1 MAELPRGEA
10 EPKRAREIPE
20 LHITIV
26 VATIQAVKRT
36 ALITGA
42 SSGIGEAFAEVFAS
56 EGFDLVITARR
67 EDRLQTVAERLRNK
81 YGVRVDVFVADL
93 SKRDAVEQLCVQ
105 VAAKG
110 IQVDALVNNAG
121 YGVPGS
127 YAASPWSRHDAFLQ
141 VLVTA
146 VTELT
151 YRLLPAMVAR
161 KYGRIINVA
170 SLAGLV
176 PAPAGHTLYGAAK
189 AFLIKFSEALSN
201 EVRQQNV
208 HVTAICPGF
217 TWSEFHDVTGTRDQM
232 NKMPAWMWMNAATV
246 ARQGFDAVMAG
257 EAIYV
262 NGRVNRT
269 IAALVRH
276 LPQRLV
282 YYVGRRAGRR
292 YRKT

>member
-1 MAELPRGEA
+1 MNTNR
-10 EPKRAREIPE
+10 EPSTGKRE
-20 LHITIV
+20 
-26 VATIQAVKRT
+26 RT

-42 SSGIGEAFAEVFAS
+42 SSGIGEAFAEVFAA
-56 EGFDLVITARR
+56 EGFNLAIAARR
-67 EDRLQTVAERLRNK
+67 EERLQAVAERLRRK
-81 YGVRVDVFVADL
+81 HGVRVDVFVTDL
-93 SKRDAVEQLCVQ
+93 SRRDAVEQLC
-105 VAAKG
+105 ARLGAGG

-127 YAASPWSRHDAFLQ
+127 YVASPWQRHDDFLQ

-146 VTELT
+146 VAELT
-151 YRLLPAMVAR
+151 YRVLPSMIER

-176 PAPAGHTLYGAAK
+176 PAPAGHTLYGASK
-189 AFLIKFSEALSN
+189 AFLIKFSEALAN
-201 EVRQQNV
+201 EVGRHNV
-208 HVTAICPGF
+208 HVTAVCPGF
-217 TWSEFHDVTGTRDQM
+217 TLSEFHDVTGTRDQM
-232 NKMPAWMWMNAATV
+232 KKMPPWMWMDAATV

-257 EAIYV
+257 RAIYV

-282 YYVGRRAGRR
+282 YSVGRRAGRS
-292 YRKT
+292 YRKA